1 MNLRV
6 RRLWRFLRLRSGAT
20 VEPRP
25 GGQLGLLDKLLGRD
39 AGAAEDRARHRPT
52 GELPFVGPMLGFV
65 LIAVFLLALAAAARL
80 WLPRFLAAFQ
90 AQTATQ
96 LTDRNVE
103 IDRRL
108 DSVVETMDRRLAE
121 LDTKVDRRL
130 ESASQTS
137 IKIHERLGKVDEA
150 TTQMLQR
157 AQDLARLEQAL
168 RPPKAR
174 GGFGELLL
182 ENLLRD
188 RLPPTAYQ
196 MQYTFDSGERVDAVV
211 TVDRIIPIDSK
222 FPLDNYNRLVE
233 AESDEER
240 SLAERQFARDVKQH
254 IDAITGKY
262 IRPDEGTYDFA
273 FMYIPVEAVYY
284 ELACGKT
291 GALLSYANERRVFP
305 VSPTTFTAYLQVI
318 ALGLRGMQIE
328 EHAHEVMAYV
338 ADLQRDFERFADDFD
353 KIGTHLG
360 HAQSKHHEASKRL
373 DRFETKLE
381 RAVEEQEELEAQ
393 TVLELPGVSAD
404 AA

>member
-1 MNLRV
+1 MTALIV
-6 RRLWRFLRLRSGAT
+6 
-20 VEPRP
+20 V
-25 GGQLGLLDKLLGRD
+25 
-39 AGAAEDRARHRPT
+39 
-52 GELPFVGPMLGFV
+52 LPFAVLCAAGF
-65 LIAVFLLALAAAARL
+65 L
-80 WLPRFLAAFQ
+80 WLMRSL
-90 AQTATQ
+90 
-96 LTDRNVE
+96 RNALGSRSSEV
-103 IDRRL
+103 DRRL
-108 DSVVETMDRRLAE
+108 ADLVETMDRRLGD

-130 ESASQTS
+130 ESASKTTE
-137 IKIHERLGKVDEA
+137 KIHERLGEVGNA
-150 TTQMLQR
+150 TNQMLER
-157 AQDLARLEQAL
+157 AKDLARLEQAL

-188 RLPPTAYQ
+188 RLPPGAYQ

-211 TVDRIIPIDSK
+211 RVDRDIPVDSK

-233 AESDEER
+233 AESDDER
-240 SLAERQFARDVKQH
+240 TLAERQFARDVKQH
-254 IDAITGKY
+254 IDSIATKY

-291 GALLSYANERRVFP
+291 GALLAYAHEHRVFP

-338 ADLQRDFERFADDFD
+338 ADLRRDFDRFADDFD
-353 KIGTHLG
+353 KVGTHLG
-360 HAQSKHHEASKRL
+360 HAQSKYHEAGKRL
-373 DRFETKLE
+373 DKFGTKLE
-381 RAVEEQEELEAQ
+381 RAVEEQDELEGE
-393 TVLELPGVSAD
+393 TVLELPGVAAD

>member
-1 MNLRV
+1 MANVILILLLAAGLGAAVVWLARV
-6 RRLWRFLRLRSGAT
+6 VRELRSDWSS
-20 VEPRP
+20 
-25 GGQLGLLDKLLGRD
+25 QL
-39 AGAAEDRARHRPT
+39 AERT
-52 GELPFVGPMLGFV
+52 E
-65 LIAVFLLALAAAARL
+65 AV
-80 WLPRFLAAFQ
+80 
-90 AQTATQ
+90 
-96 LTDRNVE
+96 
-103 IDRRL
+103 DRRL
-108 DSVVETMDRRLAE
+108 LGVTETMDRRLGE

-130 ESASQTS
+130 ESATQTTN
-137 IKIHERLGKVDEA
+137 KIHERLGKVDEA
-150 TTQMLQR
+150 TTQMLER
-157 AQDLARLEQAL
+157 AKDLARLEEAL

-211 TVDRIIPIDSK
+211 RVDRDIPVDSK

-233 AESDEER
+233 AESDDER
-240 SLAERQFARDVKQH
+240 ALAERQFARDVKLH
-254 IDAITGKY
+254 IDAIASKY
-262 IRPDEGTYDFA
+262 IRPDEGTYDCA

-291 GALLSYANERRVFP
+291 GALLSYANERRIFP

-328 EHAHEVMAYV
+328 QHAHEVMAYV
-338 ADLQRDFERFADDFD
+338 AELQRDFERFADDFD
-353 KIGTHLG
+353 KVGTHIG
-360 HAQSKHHEASKRL
+360 HAQSKYHDAGKRL

-381 RAVEEQEELEAQ
+381 RAAEEQHEFEAE
-393 TVLELPGVSAD
+393 TVLELPLSAD

>member
-1 MNLRV
+1 MVGAILIVLVLLGLAAACAVWVPRLFASFQAQLAERNAEFD
-6 RRLWRFLRLRSGAT
+6 RRLESVGAT
-20 VEPRP
+20 V
-25 GGQLGLLDKLLGRD
+25 
-39 AGAAEDRARHRPT
+39 
-52 GELPFVGPMLGFV
+52 
-65 LIAVFLLALAAAARL
+65 
-80 WLPRFLAAFQ
+80 
-90 AQTATQ
+90 
-96 LTDRNVE
+96 
-103 IDRRL
+103 
-108 DSVVETMDRRLAE
+108 DRRLAE

-130 ESASQTS
+130 ENASQTT

-150 TTQMLQR
+150 TTQMLER
-157 AQDLARLEQAL
+157 AKDLARLEQAL

-188 RLPPTAYQ
+188 RLPPGAYQ

-211 TVDRIIPIDSK
+211 RVDRDIPVDSK

-233 AESDEER
+233 AESDDER
-240 SLAERQFARDVKQH
+240 TLAERQFARDVKQH
-254 IDAITGKY
+254 IDAISTKY

-291 GALLSYANERRVFP
+291 GALLSYAHERRIFP

-328 EHAHEVMAYV
+328 EQAHEVMAYV
-338 ADLQRDFERFADDFD
+338 AELQHDFARFADDFD
-353 KIGTHLG
+353 KVGTHLG
-360 HAQSKHHEASKRL
+360 HAQSSYQRADKHL
-373 DRFETKLE
+373 DRFGTKLE
-381 RAVEEQEELEAQ
+381 RAIEDQEELVGEA
-393 TVLELPGVSAD
+393 VLELPGVSAD

>member
-1 MNLRV
+1 
-6 RRLWRFLRLRSGAT
+6 
-20 VEPRP
+20 
-25 GGQLGLLDKLLGRD
+25 
-39 AGAAEDRARHRPT
+39 
-52 GELPFVGPMLGFV
+52 MLGPIVIAFV
-65 LIAVFLLALAAAARL
+65 LLALAAAARA

-90 AQTATQ
+90 AQAATQ
-96 LTDRNVE
+96 LAERNAEV
-103 IDRRL
+103 DRRL

-211 TVDRIIPIDSK
+211 TVDRMIPVDSK
-222 FPLDNYNRLVE
+222 FPLDNFNRLVE
-233 AESDEER
+233 AEADDER
-240 SLAERQFARDVKQH
+240 ALAERLFARDVKQH
-254 IDAITGKY
+254 IDAIAAKY

-360 HAQSKHHEASKRL
+360 HAQSKYHDAGKRL

-381 RAVEEQEELEAQ
+381 RAVEEQEELEAE

>member
-1 MNLRV
+1 MANV
-6 RRLWRFLRLRSGAT
+6 I
-20 VEPRP
+20 
-25 GGQLGLLDKLLGRD
+25 
-39 AGAAEDRARHRPT
+39 
-52 GELPFVGPMLGFV
+52 
-65 LIAVFLLALAAAARL
+65 LILLLAVGLAAAVVWLARVL
-80 WLPRFLAAFQ
+80 REVRSDWSSQLAER
-90 AQTATQ
+90 TAE
-96 LTDRNVE
+96 V
-103 IDRRL
+103 DRRL
-108 DSVVETMDRRLAE
+108 LGVTETMDRRLAE

-130 ESASQTS
+130 ESATQTTN
-137 IKIHERLGKVDEA
+137 KIHERLGKVDEA
-150 TTQMLQR
+150 TTQMLAR

-188 RLPPTAYQ
+188 RLPPSAYE
-196 MQYTFDSGERVDAVV
+196 MQYTFDSGERVDALVR
-211 TVDRIIPIDSK
+211 VDRTIPIDSK

-233 AESDEER
+233 AENDDER
-240 SLAERQFARDVKQH
+240 SLAERQFGRDVKQH
-254 IDAITGKY
+254 IEAIAAKY

-291 GALLSYANERRVFP
+291 GALLAYAHERRVFP

-318 ALGLRGMQIE
+318 ALGLRGLQIE
-328 EHAHEVMAYV
+328 QHAHEVMAYV
-338 ADLQRDFERFADDFD
+338 ADLQRDFTRFADDFD
-353 KIGTHLG
+353 KVGTHIG
-360 HAQSKHHEASKRL
+360 HAQSKYHEAMKRL

-381 RAVEEQEELEAQ
+381 RAVEEQAELEGE